1 MHVASNISPNYT
13 CFLLS
18 LFAPFLLWMTAHGGA
33 SGRQVRD
40 SEVEGAG
47 LGLFALKDLESGT
60 ILGSYPGRKWPQQ
73 LWLNRKSG
81 GDKDAQAKARTYV
94 WLLVRSS

>member
-1 MHVASNISPNYT
+1 
-13 CFLLS
+13 
-18 LFAPFLLWMTAHGGA
+18 MTAHGGA

-94 WLLVRSS
+94 WLLVSTRWPEKCSPLIGALLTKFLKRDKSLHA